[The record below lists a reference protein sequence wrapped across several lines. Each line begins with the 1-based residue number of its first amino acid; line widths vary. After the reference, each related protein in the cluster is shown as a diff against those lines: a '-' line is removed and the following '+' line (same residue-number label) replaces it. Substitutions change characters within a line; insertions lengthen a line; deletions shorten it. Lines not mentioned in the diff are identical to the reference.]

1 MKKFLK
7 KPMKWVRAFD
17 MKRIFILLLSLL
29 TVILSAC
36 SVSDNNLT
44 EESLT
49 TDIVLTEEHTTEI
62 QSEEMTESTENEMSE
77 TSQTEIQSS
86 ETNETQG
93 DEETMTDIKVT
104 VNGNVFDA
112 KIYNDS
118 PCAQQLLSK
127 FPLTVTMN
135 ELNGNEKYYRFSE
148 SFSSNPENV
157 ESINSGDI
165 MLYQSDSLVLFYEAH
180 NTSYTY
186 TRIGYITDTTGLK
199 EAVGTGNPTV
209 TFEIE

>member
-1 MKKFLK
+1 
-7 KPMKWVRAFD
+7 
-17 MKRIFILLLSLL
+17 
-29 TVILSAC
+29 
-36 SVSDNNLT
+36 
-44 EESLT
+44 
-49 TDIVLTEEHTTEI
+49 
-62 QSEEMTESTENEMSE
+62 
-77 TSQTEIQSS
+77 
-86 ETNETQG
+86 
-93 DEETMTDIKVT
+93 MTDIKVT
-104 VNGNVFDA
+104 VNGSVFEA

-148 SFSSNPENV
+148 SFPPNPENV

-165 MLYQSDSLVLFYEAH
+165 MLYQSDYLVLFYETH

-186 TRIGYITDTTGLK
+186 TRIGYITDATGLK

>member
-1 MKKFLK
+1 
-7 KPMKWVRAFD
+7 

-29 TVILSAC
+29 IVILSAC
-36 SVSDNNLT
+36 SVSDNNFT
-44 EESLT
+44 EDSLT
-49 TDIVLTEEHTTEI
+49 TDNILTEEHTTEI
-62 QSEEMTESTENEMSE
+62 QSEEMTESTENE
-77 TSQTEIQSS
+77 TFQTTQT
-86 ETNETQG
+86 ETNEIQEA
-93 DEETMTDIKVT
+93 EETMTDIKVT
-104 VNGNVFDA
+104 VNGSVFEA

-148 SFSSNPENV
+148 SFPPNPENV

-165 MLYQSDSLVLFYEAH
+165 MLYQSDYLVLFYETH

-186 TRIGYITDTTGLK
+186 TRIGYIADTTGLK

>member
-1 MKKFLK
+1 
-7 KPMKWVRAFD
+7 MKWARAFD

-29 TVILSAC
+29 IVILSAC
-36 SVSDNNLT
+36 SVSDNNFT
-44 EESLT
+44 EDSLT
-49 TDIVLTEEHTTEI
+49 MDNILTEEHTTEI
-62 QSEEMTESTENEMSE
+62 QSEEMTESTENE
-77 TSQTEIQSS
+77 TFQTTQT
-86 ETNETQG
+86 ETNEIQEV
-93 DEETMTDIKVT
+93 EETMTDIKVT
-104 VNGNVFDA
+104 VNGSVFEA

-148 SFSSNPENV
+148 SFPSNPENV

-165 MLYQSDSLVLFYEAH
+165 MLYQSDYLVLFYETH

-186 TRIGYITDTTGLK
+186 TRIGYIADTTGLK

-209 TFEIE
+209 TFEIS

>member
-1 MKKFLK
+1 
-7 KPMKWVRAFD
+7 MKWARAFD

-29 TVILSAC
+29 IVILSAC

-44 EESLT
+44 EDSST
-49 TDIVLTEEHTTEI
+49 TDNVVTEEHTTEI
-62 QSEEMTESTENEMSE
+62 QSEEMTEPTENETLE
-77 TSQTEIQSS
+77 VPQTEI
-86 ETNETQG
+86 NEVQEA
-93 DEETMTDIKVT
+93 EETMTDIKVT
-104 VNGNVFDA
+104 VNGSVFEA

-135 ELNGNEKYYRFSE
+135 EFNGNEKYYRFSE

-157 ESINSGDI
+157 GSINSGDI
-165 MLYQSDSLVLFYEAH
+165 MLYQSDYLVLFYETH

-186 TRIGYITDTTGLK
+186 TRIGYITDATGLK
-199 EAVGTGNPTV
+199 EAVGT
-209 TFEIE
+209 

>member
-1 MKKFLK
+1 MKK
-7 KPMKWVRAFD
+7 
-17 MKRIFILLLSLL
+17 IFILLLSLL
-29 TVILSAC
+29 IVILSAC
-36 SVSDNNLT
+36 SVSENSLT
-44 EESLT
+44 EEFST
-49 TDIVLTEEHTTEI
+49 TDNVLTEEHTTEI
-62 QSEEMTESTENEMSE
+62 QSEEMTEPTGNETFE
-77 TSQTEIQSS
+77 TTQT
-86 ETNETQG
+86 ETQG

-148 SFSSNPENV
+148 SFQSNPENV

-165 MLYQSDSLVLFYEAH
+165 MLYQSDYLVLFYESH

>member
-1 MKKFLK
+1 
-7 KPMKWVRAFD
+7 MKWARAFD

-29 TVILSAC
+29 IVILSAC

-44 EESLT
+44 EDSST
-49 TDIVLTEEHTTEI
+49 TDNVVTEEHTTEI
-62 QSEEMTESTENEMSE
+62 QSEEMTEPTENETLE
-77 TSQTEIQSS
+77 VPQTEI
-86 ETNETQG
+86 NEVQEA
-93 DEETMTDIKVT
+93 EETMTDIKVT
-104 VNGNVFDA
+104 VNGSVFDA

-127 FPLTVTMN
+127 FPLTVTMS

-157 ESINSGDI
+157 GSINSGDI
-165 MLYQSDSLVLFYEAH
+165 MLYQSDYLVLFYETH

-186 TRIGYITDTTGLK
+186 TRIGYITDSTGLK

-209 TFEIE
+209 TFEIS

>member
-1 MKKFLK
+1 
-7 KPMKWVRAFD
+7 MKWARAFD

-29 TVILSAC
+29 IVILSAC

-44 EESLT
+44 EDSST
-49 TDIVLTEEHTTEI
+49 TDNVVTEEHTTEI
-62 QSEEMTESTENEMSE
+62 QSEEMTEPTENETLE
-77 TSQTEIQSS
+77 VPQTEI
-86 ETNETQG
+86 NEVQEV
-93 DEETMTDIKVT
+93 EETMTDIKVT
-104 VNGNVFDA
+104 VNGSVFEA
-112 KIYNDS
+112 KTYNDS

-157 ESINSGDI
+157 GSINSGDI
-165 MLYQSDSLVLFYEAH
+165 MLYQSDYLVLFYETH

-186 TRIGYITDTTGLK
+186 TRIGYITDSTGLK

-209 TFEIE
+209 TFEIS

>member
-7 KPMKWVRAFD
+7 KPMKWERAFD
-17 MKRIFILLLSLL
+17 MKKIFILLLSLL

-36 SVSDNNLT
+36 SASDNNFT
-44 EESLT
+44 EESST

-62 QSEEMTESTENEMSE
+62 QSEEMTEPTGNETFE
-77 TSQTEIQSS
+77 TTQT
-86 ETNETQG
+86 ETQG

-104 VNGNVFDA
+104 VNGSVFDA

-118 PCAQQLLSK
+118 PCAQQLMSK

-148 SFSSNPENV
+148 SFQSNPENV

>member
-1 MKKFLK
+1 
-7 KPMKWVRAFD
+7 MKWERAFD
-17 MKRIFILLLSLL
+17 MKKIFILLLSLL

-36 SVSDNNLT
+36 SVSENSLT
-44 EESLT
+44 EEFST
-49 TDIVLTEEHTTEI
+49 TDNVLTEENTTEI
-62 QSEEMTESTENEMSE
+62 QSEEMTEPTGNETFE
-77 TSQTEIQSS
+77 TTQT
-86 ETNETQG
+86 ETQG
-93 DEETMTDIKVT
+93 DKETMTDIKVT

-148 SFSSNPENV
+148 SFQSNPENV
-157 ESINSGDI
+157 GSINTGDI
-165 MLYQSDSLVLFYEAH
+165 MLYQSDSLVLFYETH

>member
-1 MKKFLK
+1 
-7 KPMKWVRAFD
+7 

-29 TVILSAC
+29 IVILSAC
-36 SVSDNNLT
+36 SVSDNNFT
-44 EESLT
+44 EDSLT
-49 TDIVLTEEHTTEI
+49 TDNILTEEHTTEI
-62 QSEEMTESTENEMSE
+62 QSEEMTESTENE
-77 TSQTEIQSS
+77 TFQTTQT
-86 ETNETQG
+86 ETNEIQEA
-93 DEETMTDIKVT
+93 EETMTDIKVT
-104 VNGNVFDA
+104 VNGSVFEA

-148 SFSSNPENV
+148 SFPPNPENV

-165 MLYQSDSLVLFYEAH
+165 MLYQSDYLVLFYETH

-186 TRIGYITDTTGLK
+186 TRIGYIADTTGLK

-209 TFEIE
+209 TFEIS

>member
-1 MKKFLK
+1 MKK
-7 KPMKWVRAFD
+7 
-17 MKRIFILLLSLL
+17 IFILLLSLL

-44 EESLT
+44 EDFST
-49 TDIVLTEEHTTEI
+49 TDNVVTEEHTTEI
-62 QSEEMTESTENEMSE
+62 QSEEMTEPTENE
-77 TSQTEIQSS
+77 TFQITQT
-86 ETNETQG
+86 ETNETQEA
-93 DEETMTDIKVT
+93 EETMTDIKVT
-104 VNGNVFDA
+104 VNGSVFDA

-148 SFSSNPENV
+148 SFQSNPENV
-157 ESINSGDI
+157 GSINIGDI
-165 MLYQSDSLVLFYEAH
+165 MLYQSDYLVLFYETH

-209 TFEIE
+209 TFEIS

>member
-1 MKKFLK
+1 
-7 KPMKWVRAFD
+7 MKWARAFD

-44 EESLT
+44 EDSST
-49 TDIVLTEEHTTEI
+49 TDNVLAEEHTTEF
-62 QSEEMTESTENEMSE
+62 QSEEMTESTENE
-77 TSQTEIQSS
+77 TFQTTQT
-86 ETNETQG
+86 ETNEVQET
-93 DEETMTDIKVT
+93 EETMTDIKVT
-104 VNGNVFDA
+104 VNGSVFDA

-165 MLYQSDSLVLFYEAH
+165 MLYQSDYLVLFYETH

-209 TFEIE
+209 TFEIS

>member
-1 MKKFLK
+1 
-7 KPMKWVRAFD
+7 MKWERAFD
-17 MKRIFILLLSLL
+17 MKKIFILLLSLL

-36 SVSDNNLT
+36 SVSDNNFT
-44 EESLT
+44 EESST

-62 QSEEMTESTENEMSE
+62 QSEEMTEATENEMSE

-93 DEETMTDIKVT
+93 DKETMTGIKVT
-104 VNGNVFDA
+104 VNGSVFEA

-127 FPLTVTMN
+127 FPLTVTMS

-157 ESINSGDI
+157 GSINTGDI

>member
-1 MKKFLK
+1 MDLK
-7 KPMKWVRAFD
+7 EYLSRLNSGEYIKAGSPVHQFMHGVSQEALKLTAKLNSGYQDPQEIREIFSEIIGKPVDETFAVFPP
-17 MKRIFILLLSLL
+17 FY
-29 TVILSAC
+29 
-36 SVSDNNLT
+36 
-44 EESLT
+44 
-49 TDIVLTEEHTTEI
+49 TEI
-62 QSEEMTESTENEMSE
+62 NEVQE
-77 TSQTEIQSS
+77 A
-86 ETNETQG
+86 
-93 DEETMTDIKVT
+93 EETMTDIKVT
-104 VNGNVFDA
+104 VNGSVFEA

-165 MLYQSDSLVLFYEAH
+165 MLYQSDYLVLFYETH

-186 TRIGYITDTTGLK
+186 TRIGYITDATGLK
-199 EAVGTGNPTV
+199 EAVGPGNPMV
-209 TFEIE
+209 TFEIS

>member
-1 MKKFLK
+1 
-7 KPMKWVRAFD
+7 

-29 TVILSAC
+29 IVILSAC
-36 SVSDNNLT
+36 SVSDNNFT
-44 EESLT
+44 EDSLT
-49 TDIVLTEEHTTEI
+49 TDNILTEEHTTEI
-62 QSEEMTESTENEMSE
+62 QSEEMTESTENE
-77 TSQTEIQSS
+77 TFQTTQT
-86 ETNETQG
+86 ETNEIQEA
-93 DEETMTDIKVT
+93 EETMTDIKVT
-104 VNGNVFDA
+104 VNGSVFEA

-148 SFSSNPENV
+148 SFPPNPENV

-165 MLYQSDSLVLFYEAH
+165 MLYQSDYLVLFYETH

-186 TRIGYITDTTGLK
+186 TRIGYITDATGLK

>member
-1 MKKFLK
+1 
-7 KPMKWVRAFD
+7 MKWARAFD

-29 TVILSAC
+29 IVILSAC

-44 EESLT
+44 EDSST
-49 TDIVLTEEHTTEI
+49 TDNVVTEEHTTEI
-62 QSEEMTESTENEMSE
+62 QSEEMTEPTENETLE
-77 TSQTEIQSS
+77 VPQTEI
-86 ETNETQG
+86 NEVQEA
-93 DEETMTDIKVT
+93 EETMTDIKVT
-104 VNGNVFDA
+104 VNGSVFEA

-127 FPLTVTMN
+127 FPLTVTMS

-148 SFSSNPENV
+148 SFSSNPENAG
-157 ESINSGDI
+157 SISAGDI
-165 MLYQSDSLVLFYEAH
+165 MLYQSDYLVLFYETH

-186 TRIGYITDTTGLK
+186 TRIGYITDATGLK

-209 TFEIE
+209 TFEIS

>member
-1 MKKFLK
+1 MKK
-7 KPMKWVRAFD
+7 
-17 MKRIFILLLSLL
+17 IFILLLSLL

-44 EESLT
+44 EESST

-62 QSEEMTESTENEMSE
+62 QSEEMTESTENE
-77 TSQTEIQSS
+77 TFQTTQT
-86 ETNETQG
+86 ETNEVQEA
-93 DEETMTDIKVT
+93 EETMTDIKVT

-157 ESINSGDI
+157 GSINTGDI

>member
-1 MKKFLK
+1 MKK
-7 KPMKWVRAFD
+7 
-17 MKRIFILLLSLL
+17 IFILLLSLL
-29 TVILSAC
+29 NVMLSAC

-44 EESLT
+44 EDSST
-49 TDIVLTEEHTTEI
+49 TDNVVTEEHTTEI
-62 QSEEMTESTENEMSE
+62 QSEEMTEPTENETLE
-77 TSQTEIQSS
+77 VPQTEI
-86 ETNETQG
+86 NEVQEA
-93 DEETMTDIKVT
+93 EETMTDIKVT
-104 VNGNVFDA
+104 VNGSVFDT

-127 FPLTVTMN
+127 FPLTVTMS

-165 MLYQSDSLVLFYEAH
+165 MLYQSDYLVLFYETH

-186 TRIGYITDTTGLK
+186 TRIGYIADTTGLK

-209 TFEIE
+209 TFEIS

>member
-1 MKKFLK
+1 
-7 KPMKWVRAFD
+7 MKWEKVFD
-17 MKRIFILLLSLL
+17 MKRVLILLLSLA
-29 TVILSAC
+29 TVFLSAC
-36 SVSDNNLT
+36 SVSENSLT
-44 EESLT
+44 EEFST
-49 TDIVLTEEHTTEI
+49 TDNVLTEEHTTEI
-62 QSEEMTESTENEMSE
+62 QSEEMTEATGNETFE
-77 TSQTEIQSS
+77 TTQT
-86 ETNETQG
+86 ETQG
-93 DEETMTDIKVT
+93 DKETMTDIKVT
-104 VNGNVFDA
+104 VNGSVFNA

-148 SFSSNPENV
+148 SFQSNPENV

-165 MLYQSDSLVLFYEAH
+165 MLYQSDYLVLFYETH

>member
-1 MKKFLK
+1 
-7 KPMKWVRAFD
+7 

-29 TVILSAC
+29 IVILSAC

-44 EESLT
+44 EDSST
-49 TDIVLTEEHTTEI
+49 TDNVVTEEHTTEI
-62 QSEEMTESTENEMSE
+62 QSEEMTEPTENETLE
-77 TSQTEIQSS
+77 VPQTEI
-86 ETNETQG
+86 NEVQEA
-93 DEETMTDIKVT
+93 EETMTDIKVT
-104 VNGNVFDA
+104 VNGSVFEA
-112 KIYNDS
+112 KTYNDS
-118 PCAQQLLSK
+118 PCAQQLMSK

-157 ESINSGDI
+157 GSINSGDI
-165 MLYQSDSLVLFYEAH
+165 MLYQSDYLVLFYETH

-186 TRIGYITDTTGLK
+186 TRIGYITDSTGLK

-209 TFEIE
+209 TFEIS

>member
-1 MKKFLK
+1 
-7 KPMKWVRAFD
+7 MKWVRAFD
-17 MKRIFILLLSLL
+17 MKKIFILLLSLL
-29 TVILSAC
+29 IVILSAC
-36 SVSDNNLT
+36 SVSDNNFT
-44 EESLT
+44 EESST

-62 QSEEMTESTENEMSE
+62 QSEEMTEPTGNETFE
-77 TSQTEIQSS
+77 TTQT
-86 ETNETQG
+86 ETQG

-148 SFSSNPENV
+148 SFQSNPENV

-165 MLYQSDSLVLFYEAH
+165 MLYQSDYLVLFYETH

>member
-1 MKKFLK
+1 
-7 KPMKWVRAFD
+7 MKWAREFD

-29 TVILSAC
+29 IVILSAC

-44 EESLT
+44 EDSST
-49 TDIVLTEEHTTEI
+49 TDNILTEEHTTEI
-62 QSEEMTESTENEMSE
+62 QSEEMTETTENETFE
-77 TSQTEIQSS
+77 TSQTE
-86 ETNETQG
+86 TNEAQEA
-93 DEETMTDIKVT
+93 EETMTDIKVT
-104 VNGNVFDA
+104 INGNVFEA

-148 SFSSNPENV
+148 SFQSNPENV
-157 ESINSGDI
+157 GSINTGDI

>member
-1 MKKFLK
+1 MKK
-7 KPMKWVRAFD
+7 
-17 MKRIFILLLSLL
+17 IFILLLSLL
-29 TVILSAC
+29 TVMLSAC
-36 SVSDNNLT
+36 SVSDNNIT
-44 EESLT
+44 EDSST
-49 TDIVLTEEHTTEI
+49 TDNVVTEEHTTEI
-62 QSEEMTESTENEMSE
+62 QSEEMIEPTENE
-77 TSQTEIQSS
+77 TFQTTQT
-86 ETNETQG
+86 ETNEIQEA
-93 DEETMTDIKVT
+93 EETMTDIKVT
-104 VNGNVFDA
+104 VNGSVFDA

-157 ESINSGDI
+157 GSINTGDI
-165 MLYQSDSLVLFYEAH
+165 MLYQSDYLVLFYETH

-186 TRIGYITDTTGLK
+186 TRIGYIADTTGLK

-209 TFEIE
+209 TFEIS

>member
-1 MKKFLK
+1 
-7 KPMKWVRAFD
+7 MKWERAFD
-17 MKRIFILLLSLL
+17 MKKIFILLLSLL

-36 SVSDNNLT
+36 SVSENSLT
-44 EESLT
+44 EEFST
-49 TDIVLTEEHTTEI
+49 TDNVLTEENTTEI
-62 QSEEMTESTENEMSE
+62 QSEEMTEPTGNETFE
-77 TSQTEIQSS
+77 TTQT
-86 ETNETQG
+86 ETQG

-118 PCAQQLLSK
+118 PCAQQLMSK
-127 FPLTVTMN
+127 FPLAVTMN

-148 SFSSNPENV
+148 SFQSNPENV
-157 ESINSGDI
+157 GSINSGDI

>member
-1 MKKFLK
+1 
-7 KPMKWVRAFD
+7 MKWERAFD
-17 MKRIFILLLSLL
+17 MKKIFILLLSLL

-36 SVSDNNLT
+36 SASDNNLT
-44 EESLT
+44 EDSST
-49 TDIVLTEEHTTEI
+49 TDNVLAEEHTTEF
-62 QSEEMTESTENEMSE
+62 QSEEMTEPTGNETFE
-77 TSQTEIQSS
+77 TTQT
-86 ETNETQG
+86 ETQG

-104 VNGNVFDA
+104 VNGSVFDA

-157 ESINSGDI
+157 GSINTGDI

>member
-1 MKKFLK
+1 
-7 KPMKWVRAFD
+7 MKWERAFD
-17 MKRIFILLLSLL
+17 MKKIFILLLSLL
-29 TVILSAC
+29 IVILSAC
-36 SVSDNNLT
+36 SVSENSLT
-44 EESLT
+44 EEFST
-49 TDIVLTEEHTTEI
+49 TDNVLTEEHTTEI
-62 QSEEMTESTENEMSE
+62 QSEEMTEPTGNETFE
-77 TSQTEIQSS
+77 TTQT
-86 ETNETQG
+86 ETQG

-165 MLYQSDSLVLFYEAH
+165 MLYQSDYLVLFYETH

>member
-1 MKKFLK
+1 MKK
-7 KPMKWVRAFD
+7 
-17 MKRIFILLLSLL
+17 IFILLLSLL

-36 SVSDNNLT
+36 SVSDNNFT
-44 EESLT
+44 EETEIT
-49 TDIVLTEEHTTEI
+49 TDAVTAE
-62 QSEEMTESTENEMSE
+62 
-77 TSQTEIQSS
+77 
-86 ETNETQG
+86 ETQE
-93 DEETMTDIKVT
+93 DEQAMTDIKVT
-104 VNGNVFDA
+104 VNGKAFDA

-148 SFSSNPENV
+148 SFQSNPENV
-157 ESINSGDI
+157 GSINTGDI
-165 MLYQSDSLVLFYEAH
+165 MLYQSDYLVLFYETH

-209 TFEIE
+209 TFEIS

>member
-7 KPMKWVRAFD
+7 KPMKWERAFD
-17 MKRIFILLLSLL
+17 MKKIFILLLSLL

-36 SVSDNNLT
+36 SVSENSLT
-44 EESLT
+44 EEFST
-49 TDIVLTEEHTTEI
+49 TDNVLTEENTTEI
-62 QSEEMTESTENEMSE
+62 QSEEMTEATENETFE
-77 TSQTEIQSS
+77 TTQT
-86 ETNETQG
+86 ETQG

-157 ESINSGDI
+157 GSINTGDI

-199 EAVGTGNPTV
+199 EAVGTGNPAV

>member
-1 MKKFLK
+1 
-7 KPMKWVRAFD
+7 MKWERAFD
-17 MKRIFILLLSLL
+17 MKKIFILLLSLL

-36 SVSDNNLT
+36 SASDNNFT
-44 EESLT
+44 EESST

-62 QSEEMTESTENEMSE
+62 QSEEMTESTENE
-77 TSQTEIQSS
+77 TFQTTQT
-86 ETNETQG
+86 ETNEVQEA
-93 DEETMTDIKVT
+93 EETMTDIKVT
-104 VNGNVFDA
+104 VNGSVFDA

-165 MLYQSDSLVLFYEAH
+165 MLYQSDYLVLFYETH

>member
-1 MKKFLK
+1 
-7 KPMKWVRAFD
+7 MKWERAFD
-17 MKRIFILLLSLL
+17 MKKIFILLLSLL

-36 SVSDNNLT
+36 SVSDNNFT
-44 EESLT
+44 EESST

-62 QSEEMTESTENEMSE
+62 QSEEMTESTENE
-77 TSQTEIQSS
+77 TFQTTQT
-86 ETNETQG
+86 ETNEVQEA
-93 DEETMTDIKVT
+93 EETMTDIKVT
-104 VNGNVFDA
+104 VNGSVFNA

-118 PCAQQLLSK
+118 PCAQQLMSK

-157 ESINSGDI
+157 GSINTGDI

>member
-1 MKKFLK
+1 
-7 KPMKWVRAFD
+7 

-29 TVILSAC
+29 IVILSAC
-36 SVSDNNLT
+36 SVSDNNFT
-44 EESLT
+44 EDSLT
-49 TDIVLTEEHTTEI
+49 TDNILTEEHMTEI
-62 QSEEMTESTENEMSE
+62 QSEEMTESTENE
-77 TSQTEIQSS
+77 TFQTTQT
-86 ETNETQG
+86 ETNEIQEV
-93 DEETMTDIKVT
+93 EETMTDIKVT
-104 VNGNVFDA
+104 VNGSVFEEKYIA

-148 SFSSNPENV
+148 SFPSNPENV

-165 MLYQSDSLVLFYEAH
+165 MLYQSDYLVLFYETH

-186 TRIGYITDTTGLK
+186 TRIGYIADTTGLK

-209 TFEIE
+209 TFEIS

>member
-1 MKKFLK
+1 
-7 KPMKWVRAFD
+7 MKWARAFD

-44 EESLT
+44 EDSST
-49 TDIVLTEEHTTEI
+49 TDNVLAEEHTTEF
-62 QSEEMTESTENEMSE
+62 QSEEMTEPTGNETFE
-77 TSQTEIQSS
+77 TTQT
-86 ETNETQG
+86 ETQG

-104 VNGNVFDA
+104 VNGSVFNA

-157 ESINSGDI
+157 ESINTGDI
-165 MLYQSDSLVLFYEAH
+165 MLYQSDYLVLFYETH

>member
-1 MKKFLK
+1 LTALK
-7 KPMKWVRAFD
+7 KQT
-17 MKRIFILLLSLL
+17 L
-29 TVILSAC
+29 
-36 SVSDNNLT
+36 
-44 EESLT
+44 
-49 TDIVLTEEHTTEI
+49 I
-62 QSEEMTESTENEMSE
+62 QSEEMIEPTENETLE
-77 TSQTEIQSS
+77 VPQTEI
-86 ETNETQG
+86 NEVQ
-93 DEETMTDIKVT
+93 EAEKTMTDIKVT
-104 VNGNVFDA
+104 ANGSVFDT

-157 ESINSGDI
+157 GSINTGDI
-165 MLYQSDSLVLFYEAH
+165 MLYQSDYLVLFYETH

-186 TRIGYITDTTGLK
+186 TRIGYIADTTGLK

-209 TFEIE
+209 TFEIS

>member
-1 MKKFLK
+1 
-7 KPMKWVRAFD
+7 MKWEKVFD
-17 MKRIFILLLSLL
+17 MKRVLILLLSLA
-29 TVILSAC
+29 TVFLSAC
-36 SVSDNNLT
+36 SVSENSLT
-44 EESLT
+44 EEFST
-49 TDIVLTEEHTTEI
+49 TDNVLTEENTTEI
-62 QSEEMTESTENEMSE
+62 QSEEMMESTENETLE
-77 TSQTEIQSS
+77 VPQT
-86 ETNETQG
+86 ETNEVQEA
-93 DEETMTDIKVT
+93 EETMTDIKVT
-104 VNGNVFDA
+104 VNGSIFDA

-118 PCAQQLLSK
+118 PCAQQLMSK

-148 SFSSNPENV
+148 SFQSNPENV